1 MKEYTAYYGNTFTI
15 EWYYSDDEK
24 SQALEYFNGL
34 SINTQ
39 DSLLMLFKRMGD
51 CGKIFDKTK
60 FNNEGDGIFAFKPK
74 PERFLCFFVSGKKI
88 IITNAFRK
96 KTQKISKGE
105 KDRAI
110 KLKKDYNK
118 RFRSGVYYEKNK

>member
-74 PERFLCFFVSGKKI
+74 PERFLCFFS
-88 IITNAFRK
+88 
-96 KTQKISKGE
+96 
-105 KDRAI
+105 
-110 KLKKDYNK
+110 
-118 RFRSGVYYEKNK
+118 

>member
-1 MKEYTAYYGNTFTI
+1 
-15 EWYYSDDEK
+15 
-24 SQALEYFNGL
+24 
-34 SINTQ
+34 
-39 DSLLMLFKRMGD
+39 MLFKRMGD